1 MEARADLLHAW
12 DVSPG
17 EAIAIQQQLRGL
29 IRQEWDPMSAEVRR
43 VAGIDVG
50 IKKGVARAA
59 VVVLTYPELAPLDVA
74 LAEQAV
80 SFPYVPGLLT
90 FREGRVVLAALA
102 RLQVEPDLLIFDG
115 QGVAHPR
122 RLGIA
127 AHIGVLV
134 DRPSI
139 GCAKSRLWGKHQE
152 PGSEKGDYTLLR
164 DPSMLL
170 RTGGQEIIG
179 AVVRTRTK
187 VKPVYVSVGHRIDL
201 AGAIGYVLG
210 CCTRFRLPETTRLAH
225 RAAAGEKLQLSLL
238 PRGGKM

>member
-1 MEARADLLHAW
+1 MEARLDLLHAW

-17 EAIAIQQQLRGL
+17 EAMAIQQRLRHH
-29 IRQEWDPMSAEVRR
+29 IRQEWDIAAGDVQR

-50 IKKGVARAA
+50 IKQDVARAA
-59 VVVLTYPELAPLDVA
+59 VVILSYPTLEPLEVA
-74 LAEQAV
+74 LAEAPI

-90 FREGRVVLAALA
+90 FREGPVVLAALGQ
-102 RLQVEPDLLIFDG
+102 LKVKPDLLIFDG
-115 QGVAHPR
+115 QGIAHPR

-127 AHIGVLV
+127 THIGVLV

-152 PGSEKGDYTLLR
+152 PGPEKGDYALLR
-164 DPSMLL
+164 D
-170 RTGGQEIIG
+170 GQEIIG
-179 AVVRTRTK
+179 AVVRTRSR

-201 AGAIGYVLG
+201 ERAIEYVLS

-225 RAAAGEKLQLSLL
+225 RAAGGHMPSSLQLPMRLL
-238 PRGGKM
+238 